1 MGIGVSGLMSG
12 LDTESIVTQLMQMER
27 RPILQL
33 QRQEAGIQ
41 AKISGL
47 GSVKGGLSGL
57 QRAVKAMQNP
67 AAILPLKA
75 LSGNAD
81 VLTASASTAAVAGK
95 YQVEVTALAQAQQ
108 VRSFE
113 FEGSDAV
120 VGTGTLAIR
129 VGGEDEPS
137 VTITIDEDHRTLAGI
152 AEAINDAE
160 AGVTAGVVNAGDG
173 KFYLTLTSDRTGDAN
188 TITLTMADADGDNTD
203 TAGLSR
209 LYTTPAV
216 QELTQTQAASDAA
229 LSLNG
234 IAVTRAENTITDLI
248 EGVTITLKTADPG
261 PENVFTLTVSR
272 DTATVASKLNDFV
285 SQYNVL
291 VDTLKGLQAYDPET
305 GKGGLLQGDSITRQ
319 VEARLRAFLRQ
330 PIGEAGDAVR
340 SLSDLGVQVERNGQL
355 SLDQDILSAA
365 LEEDRD
371 SVVNF
376 LTGENGDGEG
386 FAGQLDALL
395 DQYLNGSTG
404 LLATKETGLKSSIAK
419 IGDQIERV
427 ELRLSKREE
436 TLRRRFDVME
446 TLMAEFQTTSGAL
459 DQQLQ
464 SLSNLN
470 TSIARGR
477 K

>member
-1 MGIGVSGLMSG
+1 M
-12 LDTESIVTQLMQMER
+12 
-27 RPILQL
+27 
-33 QRQEAGIQ
+33 
-41 AKISGL
+41 
-47 GSVKGGLSGL
+47 
-57 QRAVKAMQNP
+57 
-67 AAILPLKA
+67 
-75 LSGNAD
+75 SGNAE
-81 VLTASASTAAVAGK
+81 VLTASASTSAVAGE
-95 YQVEVTALAQAQQ
+95 YQVKVTSLAKAHQ

-113 FEGSDAV
+113 FSGSDAV
-120 VGTGTLAIR
+120 VGTGTLTIR
-129 VGGEDEPS
+129 VGGEEERE
-137 VTITIDEDHRTLAGI
+137 VTITIDEANRTLAGI
-152 AEAINDAE
+152 AVAINNAG
-160 AGVTAGVVNAGDG
+160 AGVTAGVINAGDQ
-173 KFYLTLTSDRTGDAN
+173 KFHLTLTANQTGKDYP
-188 TITLTMADADGDNTD
+188 ITLTMEDGDGDNTD
-203 TAGLSR
+203 TLGLSR
-209 LYTTPAV
+209 LYIDPAAEEPEFFEA
-216 QELTQTQAASDAA
+216 QPASDAI

-234 IAVTRAENTITDLI
+234 IEVTRPENKITDLI
-248 EGVTITLKTADPG
+248 AGVTITLKKEDPDPG
-261 PENVFTLTVSR
+261 AFSLLVIR
-272 DTATVASKLNDFV
+272 DTTTAASKLKDFV
-285 SQYNVL
+285 SQYNAL
-291 VDTLKGLQAYDPET
+291 VDSLKSLQAYDPET

-340 SLSDLGVQVERNGQL
+340 SLSDLGVQVERDGQL

-404 LLATKETGLKSSIAK
+404 LLATKETGLKSSITK

-459 DQQLQ
+459 EQQLQ